1 MANVPNGGLRRGI
14 DPAYAL
20 WAVMALPGA
29 YVVAHGLL
37 GMKFPYV
44 MWTGIAASLFLAAA
58 LLVTP
63 LMFLSKKLLFLKKRR
78 RYLGVAAFA
87 YTVLHVAIWMV
98 QIDLTRVLKSFLR
111 PEILTGWIAFAI
123 FIPLAFTSTDAAV
136 RRLGPKWKTLQRW
149 VYLGAAFTLVHWLM
163 TSEGWTLALTTA
175 APVLA
180 LSVWRLIRWRS
191 RSGAAV

>member
-1 MANVPNGGLRRGI
+1 MANASTGGPRRGI
-14 DPAYAL
+14 DLDYAL
-20 WAVMALPGA
+20 WAVMALPA
-29 YVVAHGLL
+29 VYVVAHGLL

-44 MWTGIAASLFLAAA
+44 MWTGIAACLFLAAA

-63 LMFLSKKLLFLKKRR
+63 LMMLSKSLLFLKPRR

-87 YTVLHVAIWMV
+87 YTVLHIAIWMV
-98 QIDLTRVLKSFLR
+98 QIDLTRILKSFLR

-123 FIPLAFTSTDAAV
+123 FIPLAVTSTDDAV

-149 VYLGAAFTLVHWLM
+149 VYVASAFTLLHWLM
-163 TSEGWTLALTTA
+163 TSEGWRLAFATA

-180 LSVWRLIRWRS
+180 LSAWRLIRRQGRS
-191 RSGAAV
+191 VRA